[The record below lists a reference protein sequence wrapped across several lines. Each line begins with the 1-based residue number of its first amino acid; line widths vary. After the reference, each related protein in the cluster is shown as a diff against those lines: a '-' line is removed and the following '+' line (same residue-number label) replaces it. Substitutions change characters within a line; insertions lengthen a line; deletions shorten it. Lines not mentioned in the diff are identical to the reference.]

1 MKKITAIIFGLLFV
15 ATFSHA
21 GAIDKNSSWDDI
33 LADDSLRVAFPSI
46 SVGNGKFVTYN
57 HLFLDRDRLTTGKDW
72 EDAAQVQNRH
82 SADDKDRAPKVIRT
96 ITRKTEAPLNYIGRD
111 CTPASIREGHDSD
124 HVEPLVC
131 NPVTGEHPLSVEVQV
146 YKKGGARHAH
156 DTKDGNADQL
166 LFTKTYSV
174 PVLIVN

>member
-1 MKKITAIIFGLLFV
+1 MKKIISITLGVLLTATL
-15 ATFSHA
+15 TFA
-21 GAIDKNSSWDDI
+21 GNLTQDASWEEI
-33 LADDSLRVAFPSI
+33 LTDPTLKAVFPAI
-46 SVGNGKFVTYN
+46 SVGNGKYVTYN
-57 HLFLDRDRLTTGKDW
+57 HLFLDRDRLTTGQDW
-72 EDAAQVQNRH
+72 EDAVEVQNRH